1 MSCETP
7 VVGSAVGGIPEIIV
21 EGETGYLIPLESI
34 SRTDFN
40 PKNPE
45 AFQKNFAAKVNQL
58 LDDENLAN
66 KMGKAGRARVLEK
79 FSWESIAKT
88 TFNYYTTV
96 INRFEKEKA

>member
-1 MSCETP
+1 

-21 EGETGYLIPLESI
+21 ENETGYLIPLESI

-45 AFQKNFAAKVNQL
+45 AFQRNFAEKINRL
-58 LDDENLAN
+58 LAN
-66 KMGKAGRARVLEK
+66 EDLATAMGKAGRKRVLEK

-88 TFNYYTTV
+88 TFNYYEEV